1 MRIIDQD
8 LVVLI
13 VLFCLKKSWK
23 NALHQWRNPR
33 PSQGSFLWL
42 SDLFASGYIISVFDI
57 SVKHKFNTFCY
68 QNFSTLIVKAY
79 FCSSS
84 CLLFLSADMK
94 EQFLYYMLLKRRTD
108 KPKIKTFQI
117 ALHAYKRVTQH
128 MGTPLSDI
136 YISFRKSKGFN
147 LRSLTPKIS
156 ICHGSFLLFMI
167 LVCFWPVLKHRWT
180 NIEGIVFPAKLH
192 ITHSELFRLFAFF
205 KRVLVARAK
214 GSFAG
219 FTEKF
224 HSWYFFLSFIDNWQ
238 K

>member
-1 MRIIDQD
+1 M
-8 LVVLI
+8 
-13 VLFCLKKSWK
+13 KETE
-23 NALHQWRNPR
+23 

-57 SVKHKFNTFCY
+57 SVKHKFNTFLLSEF
-68 QNFSTLIVKAY
+68 QHVDSEG
-79 FCSSS
+79 
-84 CLLFLSADMK
+84 LFLFLFMLVIFFRRYERAVLFSLL
-94 EQFLYYMLLKRRTD
+94 LYYMLLKRRTD

-136 YISFRKSKGFN
+136 DISFRKSKGFN

-167 LVCFWPVLKHRWT
+167 LVCFWPVLEHRWT

-192 ITHSELFRLFAFF
+192 ITHSELFRLFACF
-205 KRVLVARAK
+205 KWVLVARAK

-224 HSWYFFLSFIDNWQ
+224 HSWYFFLIFYW
-238 K
+238 

>member
-1 MRIIDQD
+1 MR
-8 LVVLI
+8 
-13 VLFCLKKSWK
+13 
-23 NALHQWRNPR
+23 
-33 PSQGSFLWL
+33 L

-84 CLLFLSADMK
+84 CLLFFSRRYERAVLFSLL
-94 EQFLYYMLLKRRTD
+94 LYYMLLKRRTD

-117 ALHAYKRVTQH
+117 ALQAYKRVTQH

-167 LVCFWPVLKHRWT
+167 LVCFWPVLKHR
-180 NIEGIVFPAKLH
+180 
-192 ITHSELFRLFAFF
+192 
-205 KRVLVARAK
+205 
-214 GSFAG
+214 
-219 FTEKF
+219 
-224 HSWYFFLSFIDNWQ
+224 
-238 K
+238 

>member
-1 MRIIDQD
+1 M
-8 LVVLI
+8 
-13 VLFCLKKSWK
+13 KETE
-23 NALHQWRNPR
+23 

-84 CLLFLSADMK
+84 CLLFFFPQIWKSSS
-94 EQFLYYMLLKRRTD
+94 FFIITILYAVKTRRTD

-128 MGTPLSDI
+128 MGTPLSDTD
-136 YISFRKSKGFN
+136 ISFQKSKGFN

-192 ITHSELFRLFAFF
+192 ITHSELFRLFCMF
-205 KRVLVARAK
+205 
-214 GSFAG
+214 
-219 FTEKF
+219 
-224 HSWYFFLSFIDNWQ
+224 
-238 K
+238 

>member
-8 LVVLI
+8 LVIHI
-13 VLFCLKKSWK
+13 VIFCLKKSWK
-23 NALHQWRNPR
+23 NALHQWRKPG

-57 SVKHKFNTFCY
+57 SVKHQFNTFCY
-68 QNFSTLIVKAY
+68 QNFSTLIVKAH

-84 CLLFLSADMK
+84 CLLFFFRRYERAV
-94 EQFLYYMLLKRRTD
+94 LYYMLLKRRTD

-136 YISFRKSKGFN
+136 DISFRKSKGFN

-180 NIEGIVFPAKLH
+180 NIEGIVFPAKFH
-192 ITHSELFRLFAFF
+192 ITHSELFRLFCMF
-205 KRVLVARAK
+205 
-214 GSFAG
+214 
-219 FTEKF
+219 
-224 HSWYFFLSFIDNWQ
+224 
-238 K
+238 

>member
-8 LVVLI
+8 LVVHI

-23 NALHQWRNPR
+23 NALHQWRKPG

-57 SVKHKFNTFCY
+57 SVKHQFNTFCY
-68 QNFSTLIVKAY
+68 QNFSTLIVKAH

-84 CLLFLSADMK
+84 CLLFFPRRYERAVLFSLL
-94 EQFLYYMLLKRRTD
+94 LYYMLLKRRTD

-136 YISFRKSKGFN
+136 DISFRKSKGFN

-192 ITHSELFRLFAFF
+192 ITHSELFRLFCMF
-205 KRVLVARAK
+205 
-214 GSFAG
+214 
-219 FTEKF
+219 
-224 HSWYFFLSFIDNWQ
+224 
-238 K
+238 

>member
-8 LVVLI
+8 LVIHI
-13 VLFCLKKSWK
+13 VIFCLKKGWK
-23 NALHQWRNPR
+23 NALHQWRKPG

-57 SVKHKFNTFCY
+57 SVKHQFNTFCY
-68 QNFSTLIVKAY
+68 QNFSTLIVKAH

-84 CLLFLSADMK
+84 CLLFFFRRYERAV
-94 EQFLYYMLLKRRTD
+94 LYYMLLKRRTD

-136 YISFRKSKGFN
+136 DISFRKSKGFN

-192 ITHSELFRLFAFF
+192 ITHSELFRLFCMF
-205 KRVLVARAK
+205 
-214 GSFAG
+214 
-219 FTEKF
+219 
-224 HSWYFFLSFIDNWQ
+224 
-238 K
+238 

>member
-1 MRIIDQD
+1 M
-8 LVVLI
+8 LVI
-13 VLFCLKKSWK
+13 FF
-23 NALHQWRNPR
+23 P
-33 PSQGSFLWL
+33 
-42 SDLFASGYIISVFDI
+42 
-57 SVKHKFNTFCY
+57 
-68 QNFSTLIVKAY
+68 
-79 FCSSS
+79 
-84 CLLFLSADMK
+84 ADMK
-94 EQFLYYMLLKRRTD
+94 EQFFSLLLYYMLLKRRTD

-136 YISFRKSKGFN
+136 DISFRKSKGFN

-192 ITHSELFRLFAFF
+192 ITHSELFRLFACF
-205 KRVLVARAK
+205 KWVLVARAK

-238 K
+238 KLKSLEKMFRLLSPIKLTVRDALQQKQNATDTLQTSLIVNYYKIQITKLKKIPSFIS